1 MNGEGARVVIN
12 QSAPTLCIQVP
23 IFEAIAASQIARN
36 NELDSGCQADAGALG
51 FGLLIFGEGWPSLL
65 CATASWLDI

>member
-1 MNGEGARVVIN
+1 MNGEGARVVIS

-36 NELDSGCQADAGALG
+36 NELDSGCQADATDQKANCAASNCPNNGPMLALV
-51 FGLLIFGEGWPSLL
+51 
-65 CATASWLDI
+65 